1 MKKKILLFSL
11 GLMISSISIAQTPVM
26 TGNILFDPYF
36 GIPTGNILWNNGGD
50 TGDNYK
56 VNGGQ
61 FAYGGRLE
69 YMIADGLGLGVDVNY
84 VKTGYSYDSVSVNY
98 NYNATTGQ
106 YDTLLNSGLYDYT
119 AQKTR
124 IMVRINKHFVQTDN
138 VDAYFGVGAGYRL
151 VSRAYSYDGE
161 PLAEQDEALIPV
173 SFRLALGARFYF
185 TQNIGAHIELGA
197 FGGQVIQ
204 AGLALKF

>member
-11 GLMISSISIAQTPVM
+11 GLMISTVTIAQTPVM

-36 GIPTGNILWNNGGD
+36 GIPTGNVLWNNGD
-50 TGDNYK
+50 GDNYK

-69 YMIADGLGLGVDVNY
+69 YMIADDLGIGVDVNY
-84 VKTGYSYDSVSVNY
+84 VKTGYSYDSLSVTST
-98 NYNATTGQ
+98 YNATTGQ
-106 YDTLLNSGLYDYT
+106 YDYDSTSGLYDYT

-124 IMVRINKHFVQTDN
+124 IMIRINKHFVQTDN
-138 VDAYFGVGAGYRL
+138 VDAYFGAAAGYRL
-151 VSRAYSYDGE
+151 VSRAYSFAGN

-173 SFRLALGARFYF
+173 AFRLALGARFYF
-185 TQNIGAHIELGA
+185 TQNIGAHVELGA

>member
-11 GLMISSISIAQTPVM
+11 GLMISTITIAQTPVM

-36 GIPTGNILWNNGGD
+36 GIPTGNILWNNGS
-50 TGDNYK
+50 GDNYK

-69 YMIADGLGLGVDVNY
+69 YMIADDLGIGVDVNY
-84 VKTGYSYDSVSVNY
+84 VKTGYSYDSLSVTST
-98 NYNATTGQ
+98 YNATTGQ
-106 YDTLLNSGLYDYT
+106 YDIDSTSGLYDYT

-124 IMVRINKHFVQTDN
+124 IMIRINKHFVQTDN
-138 VDAYFGVGAGYRL
+138 VDAYFGAAAGYRL
-151 VSRAYSYDGE
+151 VSRAYSFAGN

-173 SFRLALGARFYF
+173 AFRLALGARFYF
-185 TQNIGAHIELGA
+185 TQNIGAHVELGA
-197 FGGQVIQ
+197 FGGQIIQ

>member
-1 MKKKILLFSL
+1 MKKKILLFSI
-11 GLMISSISIAQTPVM
+11 GLMISTISIAQTPVM
-26 TGNILFDPYF
+26 TGNILFDPYL
-36 GIPTGNILWNNGGD
+36 GVPTGNVLWNNGD
-50 TGDNYK
+50 GDNYK

-69 YMIADGLGLGVDVNY
+69 YMIADGLGIGVDVNY
-84 VKTGYSYDSVSVNY
+84 VKTGFSYDLDSVNY
-98 NYNATTGQ
+98 NYNSTTGQ
-106 YDTLLNSGLYDYT
+106 YDTLLTSGLYDYT

-124 IMVRINKHFVQTDN
+124 IMIRINKHFVQTDN
-138 VDAYFGVGAGYRL
+138 VDAYFGAAAGYRL
-151 VSRAYSYDGE
+151 VSRTTSFDGT
-161 PLAEQDEALIPV
+161 PTSEQEEALIPV
-173 SFRLALGARFYF
+173 AFRLALGARFYF

>member
-11 GLMISSISIAQTPVM
+11 GLMISTVTIAQTPVM

-36 GIPTGNILWNNGGD
+36 GIPTGNVLWNNGD
-50 TGDNYK
+50 GDNYK

-69 YMIADGLGLGVDVNY
+69 YMIADDLGIGVDVNY
-84 VKTGYSYDSVSVNY
+84 VKTGYSYDSLSVTST
-98 NYNATTGQ
+98 YNATTGQ
-106 YDTLLNSGLYDYT
+106 YDDDSTSGLYDYT

-124 IMVRINKHFVQTDN
+124 IMIRINKHFVQTDN
-138 VDAYFGVGAGYRL
+138 VDAYFGAAAGYRL
-151 VSRAYSYDGE
+151 VSRAYSFAGN

-173 SFRLALGARFYF
+173 AFRLALGARFYF
-185 TQNIGAHIELGA
+185 TQNIGAHVELGA